1 MSYNGVNR
9 KEDIEMNLIN
19 DIVLNLILIIFPIL
33 IYFIYNC
40 YRELKCEKYSNILFN
55 IALFTSWYL
64 VLKYGRSGDVSR
76 IILFCN
82 IPILIAYLKR
92 QMMMGVVLSIL
103 SLCYIKGSN
112 YFVVLMGIKFICF
125 FIIYILALRKNI
137 SDNKFIIVISIIQ
150 GFFISFEYFY
160 YLKINSIITLVEL
173 LIVMFVFYIVPFII
187 LYLFKLA
194 DNISNLYQGVSDI
207 EREKQIINSL
217 FKITHEV
224 KNPIA
229 VCKGYL
235 EMIDTKN
242 DKVMKRYVS
251 VIKQEIDRSLDIMN
265 DFMEFSKI
273 KINKDILDINM
284 LMEEVYECVRILLI
298 NRSIDLIYNIND
310 DEVYVEG
317 DYNRLKQVFINIL
330 KNSLE
335 AIEGNGKIEIRGYED
350 VSSYYI
356 EIIDNGKGIDSD
368 NLEKIGEMFYTTKK
382 NGTGLGVCLS
392 NEIIKVH
399 GGSLKY
405 DSKYGEYTKVIVKL
419 PKYVL

>member
-1 MSYNGVNR
+1 M
-9 KEDIEMNLIN
+9 
-19 DIVLNLILIIFPIL
+19 
-33 IYFIYNC
+33 
-40 YRELKCEKYSNILFN
+40 EK
-55 IALFTSWYL
+55 W
-64 VLKYGRSGDVSR
+64 R
-76 IILFCN
+76 
-82 IPILIAYLKR
+82 
-92 QMMMGVVLSIL
+92 
-103 SLCYIKGSN
+103 
-112 YFVVLMGIKFICF
+112 YFV
-125 FIIYILALRKNI
+125 
-137 SDNKFIIVISIIQ
+137 DNMSAAD
-150 GFFISFEYFY
+150 SF
-160 YLKINSIITLVEL
+160 
-173 LIVMFVFYIVPFII
+173 
-187 LYLFKLA
+187 
-194 DNISNLYQGVSDI
+194 
-207 EREKQIINSL
+207 
-217 FKITHEV
+217 
-224 KNPIA
+224 
-229 VCKGYL
+229 
-235 EMIDTKN
+235 
-242 DKVMKRYVS
+242 
-251 VIKQEIDRSLDIMN
+251 
-265 DFMEFSKI
+265 
-273 KINKDILDINM
+273 NM